1 MSNKVIFNLDELFI
15 SVGIDVGADFSWM
28 SIALPNQQ
36 FVGKPFKI
44 LHNSID
50 SLTTAVSK
58 IKEAEELYSLESRI
72 FLESTGIYHYPLF
85 CYLRDKGFNC
95 SVINPI
101 ITKNSTNINI
111 RKVHNDRFDSK
122 KAALVGLKPD
132 LKVSLMPSDLALNC
146 RNLCREY
153 YDLMDNRS
161 AYVNKLQGELRMA
174 FPQYLGIFSKVTI
187 NTSLTLLET
196 YTSPSAFL
204 EADKQEIIDIIKSTA
219 RFGLTYA
226 QNKYNAII
234 QAATDA
240 NQFGYIIDSN
250 IKRIRLYISFT
261 MPDDKKVTFQNVA
274 GLEEEKEE
282 LKEVVDFLKDP
293 QKYTKV
299 GARIPKGVILVGPP
313 GTGKTLLAK
322 AVAGEAGV
330 PFFSISGS
338 DFVEMFVGVGASRV
352 RDLFEEGKRHAPC
365 IIFIDEID
373 AVARQRGTGMGG
385 GHDEREQTLNQLL
398 VEMDG
403 FGVNEGIIVMAA
415 TNRVDILDPAIL
427 RPGRFDRKVGVGR
440 PDIKGRE
447 EILHVHAKDKPLGED
462 VDLKQIAQTTAGF
475 TGADLE
481 NLMNEAAIAAA
492 RKGHVFIRQKDIKNA
507 FIKVGIGAEKKSKV
521 ISEKE
526 KRITAY
532 HEAGRW
538 RSHCQ
543 QRLSFRAP
551 GADGQGHGKVR

>member
-1 MSNKVIFNLDELFI
+1 
-15 SVGIDVGADFSWM
+15 M
-28 SIALPNQQ
+28 SIALPHQQ
-36 FVGKPFKI
+36 FVGKPYKI

-72 FLESTGIYHYPLF
+72 FLESTRIYHYPLF

-204 EADKQEIIDIIKSTA
+204 EADKQEIIDIIRSTA

-240 NQFGYIIDSN
+240 NQFGYIIEINS
-250 IKRIRLYISFT
+250 I
-261 MPDDKKVTFQNVA
+261 
-274 GLEEEKEE
+274 LESLHE
-282 LKEVVDFLKDP
+282 LVDANED
-293 QKYTKV
+293 T
-299 GARIPKGVILVGPP
+299 
-313 GTGKTLLAK
+313 
-322 AVAGEAGV
+322 
-330 PFFSISGS
+330 
-338 DFVEMFVGVGASRV
+338 DFVKQIHLIKTFKGAGFLSAV
-352 RDLFEEGKRHAPC
+352 SIMGEIGDFSAFSKPKQLFAY
-365 IIFIDEID
+365 
-373 AVARQRGTGMGG
+373 
-385 GHDEREQTLNQLL
+385 
-398 VEMDG
+398 
-403 FGVNEGIIVMAA
+403 FG
-415 TNRVDILDPAIL
+415 LDPAVKQSGKFEGTKVQMSKRDSAIARRVIHTLTLQTISISRNGEAKNPVLREYYLNKCGSKPKLVAMGAVSHKVCNMIFAIL
-427 RPGRFDRKVGVGR
+427 RDNKPFKIIA
-440 PDIKGRE
+440 PQEHIKQYNA
-447 EILHVHAKDKPLGED
+447 AKCD
-462 VDLKQIAQTTAGF
+462 
-475 TGADLE
+475 
-481 NLMNEAAIAAA
+481 IAA
-492 RKGHVFIRQKDIKNA
+492 
-507 FIKVGIGAEKKSKV
+507 
-521 ISEKE
+521 
-526 KRITAY
+526 
-532 HEAGRW
+532 
-538 RSHCQ
+538 
-543 QRLSFRAP
+543 
-551 GADGQGHGKVR
+551 

>member
-1 MSNKVIFNLDELFI
+1 
-15 SVGIDVGADFSWM
+15 M

-36 FVGKPFKI
+36 FVGKPHKI

-204 EADKQEIIDIIKSTA
+204 EADKQEIIDIIRSTA

-240 NQFGYIIDSN
+240 NQFGYIIESN
-250 IKRIRLYISFT
+250 IKRIRLYISFIRKY
-261 MPDDKKVTFQNVA
+261 DEEIN
-274 GLEEEKEE
+274 GILESLHE
-282 LKEVVDFLKDP
+282 LVDANED
-293 QKYTKV
+293 
-299 GARIPKGVILVGPP
+299 A
-313 GTGKTLLAK
+313 
-322 AVAGEAGV
+322 
-330 PFFSISGS
+330 
-338 DFVEMFVGVGASRV
+338 DFVKQIHLIETFKGAGFLSAV
-352 RDLFEEGKRHAPC
+352 SIMGEIGDFSAFSKPKQLFAY
-365 IIFIDEID
+365 
-373 AVARQRGTGMGG
+373 
-385 GHDEREQTLNQLL
+385 
-398 VEMDG
+398 
-403 FGVNEGIIVMAA
+403 FG
-415 TNRVDILDPAIL
+415 LDPAVKQS
-427 RPGRFDRKVGVGR
+427 GKFEGTKVQMSKRGS
-440 PDIKGRE
+440 
-447 EILHVHAKDKPLGED
+447 
-462 VDLKQIAQTTAGF
+462 
-475 TGADLE
+475 
-481 NLMNEAAIAAA
+481 AIA
-492 RKGHVFIRQKDIKNA
+492 RR
-507 FIKVGIGAEKKSKV
+507 V
-521 ISEKE
+521 IHTLTLQSISIS
-526 KRITAY
+526 RNG
-532 HEAGRW
+532 EA
-538 RSHCQ
+538 
-543 QRLSFRAP
+543 
-551 GADGQGHGKVR
+551 

>member
-1 MSNKVIFNLDELFI
+1 MSNKVIFNFDELFI

-36 FVGKPFKI
+36 FVGKPYKI
-44 LHNSID
+44 LHNSMS

-174 FPQYLGIFSKVTI
+174 FPQYLNIFSKLTT
-187 NTSLTLLET
+187 NTSLTLLDT

-204 EADKQEIIDIIKSTA
+204 EADRQEIIDIIRSTA

-234 QAATDA
+234 QAANEA
-240 NQFGYIIDSN
+240 KEFGYIIDSN
-250 IKRIRLYISFT
+250 IKRIRLYISFIRKY
-261 MPDDKKVTFQNVA
+261 D
-274 GLEEEKEE
+274 EEVSGILDALHE
-282 LKEVVDFLKDP
+282 LVNANES
-293 QKYTKV
+293 T
-299 GARIPKGVILVGPP
+299 
-313 GTGKTLLAK
+313 
-322 AVAGEAGV
+322 
-330 PFFSISGS
+330 
-338 DFVEMFVGVGASRV
+338 DFVKQVHLIETFKGAGFLSAV
-352 RDLFEEGKRHAPC
+352 SLMGEIGDFSAFSKPKQLFAY
-365 IIFIDEID
+365 
-373 AVARQRGTGMGG
+373 
-385 GHDEREQTLNQLL
+385 
-398 VEMDG
+398 
-403 FGVNEGIIVMAA
+403 FG
-415 TNRVDILDPAIL
+415 LDPAVKQS
-427 RPGRFDRKVGVGR
+427 GKFEGTK
-440 PDIKGRE
+440 IKMSKRGS
-447 EILHVHAKDKPLGED
+447 
-462 VDLKQIAQTTAGF
+462 
-475 TGADLE
+475 
-481 NLMNEAAIAAA
+481 AIARRVIHVLALQSISTSRNGEAKNTVLRDYYLEKCQSKPKLVAMGAVSHKVCNIIFAMLRDNKPFEIITPQEHIQRYNAVKCDMAA
-492 RKGHVFIRQKDIKNA
+492 
-507 FIKVGIGAEKKSKV
+507 
-521 ISEKE
+521 
-526 KRITAY
+526 
-532 HEAGRW
+532 
-538 RSHCQ
+538 
-543 QRLSFRAP
+543 
-551 GADGQGHGKVR
+551 

>member
-1 MSNKVIFNLDELFI
+1 M
-15 SVGIDVGADFSWM
+15 DVYST
-28 SIALPNQQ
+28 S
-36 FVGKPFKI
+36 KPTIRRKPYKI

-153 YDLMDNRS
+153 YDLIDNRS

-204 EADKQEIIDIIKSTA
+204 KADKQEIIDIIKSTA

-250 IKRIRLYISFT
+250 IKRIRLYISFIRKY
-261 MPDDKKVTFQNVA
+261 DEEINSI
-274 GLEEEKEE
+274 LESLHE
-282 LKEVVDFLKDP
+282 LVDANED
-293 QKYTKV
+293 
-299 GARIPKGVILVGPP
+299 
-313 GTGKTLLAK
+313 
-322 AVAGEAGV
+322 
-330 PFFSISGS
+330 S
-338 DFVEMFVGVGASRV
+338 DFVKQIHLIETFKGAGFLSAV
-352 RDLFEEGKRHAPC
+352 SIMGEIGDFSAFSKPKQLFAY
-365 IIFIDEID
+365 
-373 AVARQRGTGMGG
+373 
-385 GHDEREQTLNQLL
+385 
-398 VEMDG
+398 
-403 FGVNEGIIVMAA
+403 FG
-415 TNRVDILDPAIL
+415 LDPSVKQS
-427 RPGRFDRKVGVGR
+427 GKFEGTKVQMSKRGS
-440 PDIKGRE
+440 
-447 EILHVHAKDKPLGED
+447 
-462 VDLKQIAQTTAGF
+462 
-475 TGADLE
+475 
-481 NLMNEAAIAAA
+481 AIARRVIHTLTLQSISISRNREA
-492 RKGHVFIRQKDIKNA
+492 KIQFFVSTTSKN
-507 FIKVGIGAEKKSKV
+507 VTQNQS
-521 ISEKE
+521 S
-526 KRITAY
+526 
-532 HEAGRW
+532 
-538 RSHCQ
+538 
-543 QRLSFRAP
+543 
-551 GADGQGHGKVR
+551 